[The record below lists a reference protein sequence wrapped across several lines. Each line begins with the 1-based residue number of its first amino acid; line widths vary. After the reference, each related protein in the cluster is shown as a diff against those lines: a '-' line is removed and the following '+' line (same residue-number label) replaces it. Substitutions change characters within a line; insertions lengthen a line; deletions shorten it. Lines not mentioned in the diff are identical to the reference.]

1 MLAMRMDYHL
11 NILKVKVSD
20 RQKEFPWFLKQSIVL
35 HNTNCALIRK
45 LNDDRFTFVCHRT
58 ESLPVVGAWYV
69 PAISVF
75 VLRCLLTTRR
85 KHSLL
90 TAAPPRAVIADMRS
104 LVFFEEIQ
112 K

>member
-1 MLAMRMDYHL
+1 MPGCRRYARLSALAIEERIKVLAMRMDYHL

-58 ESLPVVGAWYV
+58 ESLPVVGAW
-69 PAISVF
+69 
-75 VLRCLLTTRR
+75 
-85 KHSLL
+85 
-90 TAAPPRAVIADMRS
+90 
-104 LVFFEEIQ
+104 
-112 K
+112 